1 MLLRR
6 RLRVPVVVS
15 EHLSSFVDGSL
26 GRPQQALARQV
37 FERADLVCPVSDD
50 LAGRLAAL
58 APRARLQVVS
68 NVVDTDLFHPPA
80 ARHGGP
86 ARLAVVAGLHP
97 RKGVD
102 HLLRALVRVREET
115 PAVLEVAGDGPART
129 DLETLAD
136 RLGIGT
142 EVEFLGIQDR
152 TGVAALMRRAD
163 LLVVPSL
170 AENQPVVLLEA
181 QASGLPVV
189 ASDVGGVRE
198 VVDAFA
204 GRLVPSGDVDALA
217 GAIKAVLAAP
227 GHYDR
232 SMIATRARERYG
244 RKPLQRAGTPS
255 TTSWS
260 RRGAP
265 LGPMPRGDLALSSA
279 PVLRAKE
286 ALTRARS
293 FRWRLWPGQAE
304 PGLRIIFYH
313 RVADEPDELAVSPR
327 RFAAHMNRLADDGLV
342 ALDVEEAVARH
353 AEGHG
358 AGVIGLCFDDGYADV
373 ADHALPVLQRHG
385 FSATVFLPTG
395 IIDGTA
401 ALSWYDHPSPM
412 LSWEQVRTFDR
423 AGTLRFG
430 RIPSPIPT

>member
-1 MLLRR
+1 MTCGRRDRDRLCSLVVTPWYPSVSRPVDGIFVRDVARAIADRHEVAVLFAEPAPPGTPLTRSDRIENGLRTVRISFRPLPTAHTSLLLRLLALRIGLERLLDTGFRPDVLHAHVYLGGAGALLLRR

-244 RKPLQRAGTPS
+244 R
-255 TTSWS
+255 
-260 RRGAP
+260 
-265 LGPMPRGDLALSSA
+265 
-279 PVLRAKE
+279 
-286 ALTRARS
+286 
-293 FRWRLWPGQAE
+293 
-304 PGLRIIFYH
+304 
-313 RVADEPDELAVSPR
+313 
-327 RFAAHMNRLADDGLV
+327 
-342 ALDVEEAVARH
+342 EAVAARWDAIYH
-353 AEGHG
+353 E
-358 AGVIGLCFDDGYADV
+358 LV
-373 ADHALPVLQRHG
+373 AAR
-385 FSATVFLPTG
+385 
-395 IIDGTA
+395 
-401 ALSWYDHPSPM
+401 
-412 LSWEQVRTFDR
+412 R
-423 AGTLRFG
+423 ASRSDAS
-430 RIPSPIPT
+430 R